1 MVEGT
6 GSWWMECF
14 GKVELTEGGW
24 YWLVEVTV
32 F

>member
-6 GSWWMECF
+6 GSLWMEHF
-14 GKVELTEGGW
+14 RKVELTEGGW
-24 YWLVEVTV
+24 YWLVEVMV